1 MSACRVQLLRHAFR
15 LVSGARVGLVSGL
28 LGVVACSASD
38 TARTRTSEPAATT
51 PAVASSDEGPSLR
64 IAPLWQTD
72 AEASF
77 SYIIDLDVDRH
88 GAVYVA
94 DAAPFSVTVISPHGR
109 VLRTIGRPGAGP
121 GEFRGIG
128 SVQAG
133 EGDTLFVFDNVLQR
147 INAFR
152 SGDDSVVYSRTVTNQ
167 GSGSP
172 ERVYRIGAT
181 SQLLATYMAPVRA
194 QASDAQF
201 ADRRMVVRVLGTEG
215 TLVRDSLLT
224 GIGRSNL
231 FRRMGSMISVGTNV
245 FGRQP
250 IVRFSAGKR
259 VVYARTDT
267 VAVTVVAL
275 DGSEARRCAM
285 TTSPVAVRPD
295 DLARE
300 RERTSARLRD
310 VLSDSMP
317 VAWPPLADVVVDEHD
332 GVWLGLTGAGGQP
345 DRWVW
350 CDVDGVVRGTVR
362 FPADM
367 RLAAVR
373 ANHLYTIGS
382 DENQVPSVYAFRLLD
397 SLAAE
402 RGHGRK

>member
-1 MSACRVQLLRHAFR
+1 M
-15 LVSGARVGLVSGL
+15 
-28 LGVVACSASD
+28 
-38 TARTRTSEPAATT
+38 
-51 PAVASSDEGPSLR
+51 R

-275 DGSEARRCAM
+275 DGSAARRCAM
-285 TTSPVAVRPD
+285 TTSPVPVRPD

>member
-1 MSACRVQLLRHAFR
+1 MCHVQLLRHAFR
-15 LVSGARVGLVSGL
+15 LASGARVALVGGL

-38 TARTRTSEPAATT
+38 TARARTSDPAATT
-51 PAVASSDEGPSLR
+51 PAMAPSGEGPALR
-64 IAPLWQTD
+64 IEQLWQTD

-77 SYIIDLDVDRH
+77 SYIVDLDVDRH

-94 DAAPFSVTVISPHGR
+94 DADPFSVTVISPRGR

-128 SVQAG
+128 NVQAG

-152 SGDDSVVYSRTVTNQ
+152 SGDDSVVYSRTVTDQ

-172 ERVYRIGAT
+172 EQVYRIGAT

-194 QASDAQF
+194 EASDAQF
-201 ADRRMVVRVLGTEG
+201 ADRRMVVRVLGADG
-215 TLVRDSLLT
+215 TPVRDSLLT
-224 GIGRSNL
+224 GVGRSNL
-231 FRRMGSMISVGTNV
+231 FRRSRMGSMISVGTNV

-250 IVRFSAGKR
+250 IVRFSTGKR

-267 VAVTVVAL
+267 VAVMVVAL
-275 DGSEARRCAM
+275 DGTATRRCAM
-285 TTSPVAVRPD
+285 TTSTVPVRPE

-350 CDVDGVVRGTVR
+350 CDADGVVRGTVR
-362 FPADM
+362 FSADM

-373 ANHLYTIGS
+373 ANHLYIIGS

-397 SLAAE
+397 TLAAE
-402 RGHGRK
+402 RGRGRK